1 MCFSFLK
8 FQLTINRWISKI
20 TCDIEMTL
28 RLKHKYS
35 SISKY
40 EEQGNAKKIKL
51 MPEFLDVHVGSV
63 ITKNGVENSQ
73 FLRYSRKILN
83 LISKSKNI
91 FFSGVQ

>member
-1 MCFSFLK
+1 
-8 FQLTINRWISKI
+8 
-20 TCDIEMTL
+20 MTL

-63 ITKNGVENSQ
+63 MTKNGVENSQ
-73 FLRYSRKILN
+73 FFRYSKKIFDLMSKPQYVFFQECNRFTIRIKKILKRKI
-83 LISKSKNI
+83 
-91 FFSGVQ
+91 